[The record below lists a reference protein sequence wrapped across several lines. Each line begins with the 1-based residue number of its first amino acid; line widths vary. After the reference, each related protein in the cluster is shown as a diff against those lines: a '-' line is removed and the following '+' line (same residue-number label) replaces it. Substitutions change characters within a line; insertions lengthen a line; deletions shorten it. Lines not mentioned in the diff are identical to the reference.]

1 MIFIAQPSKK
11 WITAVGWNEASSSK
25 TYLEVNCFANNF
37 PTPHPKIVNFCVPI
51 MFQKVA
57 GSAVAGC
64 SFREKTTQ
72 LTLYGRT
79 RLRAGMHGLFLIR
92 LLFGT

>member
-1 MIFIAQPSKK
+1 
-11 WITAVGWNEASSSK
+11 
-25 TYLEVNCFANNF
+25 
-37 PTPHPKIVNFCVPI
+37 

-79 RLRAGMHGLFLIR
+79 HTYALAIRRGMHGLFLIR